1 MTTAGNTAPITVTSA
16 DGLVRATL
24 GPHGELSDLEFAPDA
39 FERTD
44 PAQLADTVLD
54 VVRRA
59 GQDRKAILDPPT
71 RQLAPV
77 RPPRPTPKRARRA
90 R

>member
-16 DGLVRATL
+16 DGLVSATL
-24 GPHGELSDLEFAPDA
+24 GPHGELTDLEFAPDA
-39 FERTD
+39 FDRTD
-44 PAQLADTVLD
+44 PARLADTVLD
-54 VVRRA
+54 VVRQA
-59 GQDRKAILDPPT
+59 GQGRQALLDPPT

-77 RPPRPTPKRARRA
+77 RPPRPTPRRARRA